1 MSRPRKQPAEK
12 RSLRLPAAS
21 VTPAEF
27 AEVERQASVVG
38 LSAPEFVRRCVLGR
52 RIAPRR
58 THSDDAI
65 LVELNRIGVNINQM
79 ARATNSGRPPLAGD
93 LRAALAALLRTLERL
108 HQSECRPQP
117 EFGKIDAPNELHR
130 SEREAEPACGQ
141 IDAAGAG
148 DGRREEPSE
157 GPRDGS

>member
-1 MSRPRKQPAEK
+1 MVRPRKQPAEK

-27 AEVERQASVVG
+27 AEVERQASVAG

-52 RIAPRR
+52 QVAPRR
-58 THSDDAI
+58 TQVENAAI
-65 LVELNRIGVNINQM
+65 VELIRVGNNLNQM
-79 ARATNSGRPPLAGD
+79 ARATNSGRQPFAAELRHALAELQAV
-93 LRAALAALLRTLERL
+93 LRALT

-141 IDAAGAG
+141 IDACSTV
-148 DGRREEPSE
+148 RPEPS
-157 GPRDGS
+157 GGGADGS